1 MTDRMDALNSRHM
14 KTPIEKIIEVLF
26 EIQSG
31 VERNYEP
38 EINAIWEEALNTY
51 DRETLRHEFMPV
63 IQQIWRVAFEM
74 KKDES

>member
-1 MTDRMDALNSRHM
+1 MK
-14 KTPIEKIIEVLF
+14 KTPIEKIIELLF

-38 EINAIWEEALNTY
+38 KINAIWDEARNTY

-74 KKDES
+74 K